1 MSVRGKKVLVLG
13 LSKSGIAAAKFAK
26 KHGADVYLTEYNDIT
41 TKEQSDN
48 AKMLEDLG
56 VHVEYGGHSDEF
68 IKKSDIA
75 VTSPGISPHS
85 QIIKRVRAEQIPVI
99 SELELAYR
107 ECDIPFI
114 IITGTNGKTTTTSLT
129 QHILSK
135 KLKTEA
141 CGNIG
146 TPPCTVADE
155 NLDYFVCEASS
166 FQLDMSTS
174 LKPYIAVW
182 TNFTPDHIDWHNGLE
197 NYFNAKARVFR
208 DPQTAQ
214 YCILNA
220 KDSKLLEFSKEVKAN
235 VFMFGSDVGQNCCY
249 TENGFIIYKQ
259 NGTKEEIIK
268 LSDCPLIG
276 EHNYQN
282 IECAVICAK
291 LTGIDNETIKS
302 AIMEFK
308 APAHRLEKIAQKDG
322 ITFYNDSKA
331 TNPEASIVAIN
342 SFNNQDV
349 VLIAGGRDKNTDL
362 KEFCDSVNKH
372 ISTVILIGEATE
384 RFEQNL
390 IKYGFKN
397 IIREQ
402 TLQSAIDKGIE
413 LKPDVVLLS
422 PACASFDMFNSYEHR
437 GEVFREYVLSKVQ

>member
-26 KHGADVYLTEYNDIT
+26 KHGADVFLTEYNDVT
-41 TKEQSDN
+41 TKEQSD
-48 AKMLEDLG
+48 KVKELEDLG
-56 VHVEYGGHSDEF
+56 IHVEYNGHSDNF
-68 IKKSDIA
+68 IKKSDLA
-75 VTSPGISPHS
+75 VTSPGIPPQS
-85 QIIKRVRAEQIPVI
+85 QIIKKVRAEQIPVI

-135 KLKTEA
+135 KLRTEA

-146 TPPCTVADE
+146 TPPCLVADE

-208 DPQTAQ
+208 EPQTAK
-214 YCILNA
+214 YCVLNA
-220 KDSKLLEFSKEVKAN
+220 KDPKLLEFTKEINGKL
-235 VFMFGSDVGQNCCY
+235 FMFADDIGDNSCFVRDGV
-249 TENGFIIYKQ
+249 IIYKQ
-259 NGTKEEIIK
+259 DGEEEEIIK
-268 LSDCPLIG
+268 ISDCPLIG

-282 IECAVICAK
+282 IECAIICAK
-291 LTGIDNETIKS
+291 LVGLDNDTIRQ
-302 AIMEFK
+302 AIIEFK

-322 ITFYNDSKA
+322 IVFYNDSKA

-342 SFNNQDV
+342 SFDNKNV

-362 KEFCDSVNKH
+362 KEFCEAVKSH
-372 ISTVILIGEATE
+372 ITTVILIGEAAD

-390 IKYGFKN
+390 KQNGFANIK
-397 IIREQ
+397 
-402 TLQSAIDKGIE
+402 SARTMEEAVDLGISMN
-413 LKPDVVLLS
+413 PDVILLS

-437 GEVFREYVLSKVQ
+437 GEVFRDYVLSRI